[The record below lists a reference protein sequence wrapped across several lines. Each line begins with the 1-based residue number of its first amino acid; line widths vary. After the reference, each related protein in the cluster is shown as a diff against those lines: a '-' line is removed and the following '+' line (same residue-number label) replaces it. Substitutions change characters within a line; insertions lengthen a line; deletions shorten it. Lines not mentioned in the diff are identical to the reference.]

1 MVSVCPRQV
10 GNMGQS
16 DRVTVTV
23 VDERAIYQQAF
34 NDAKLRDSR
43 GTERQANRPSPLH
56 DVRVLHHGLNRAI
69 RSGVHAGPHRV
80 LVHARLVGRIRF
92 DAAVPIEVIGVHVQ
106 ADGSKR
112 AHRVGGMQLEAR
124 QLNGEYLGVGVNRAR
139 DRGTNIA
146 DFLGLDTRC
155 AQDLPQ
161 HANRRRLAVRAR
173 HSQPRATGV
182 RSLLLETPGQL
193 HLAPQVDSR
202 LRAGLEHGVMRGD
215 TGGHDDEV
223 GACLQHRAH
232 QGVCVLLNVDA
243 NVRDLVEK
251 QRRGGASRKSAHAP
265 VAGQKSARGTL
276 AGLTPTNNSSTAAHR
291 ADTHSA

>member
-1 MVSVCPRQV
+1 
-10 GNMGQS
+10 MGQS

-23 VDERAIYQQAF
+23 VDERAIHQQAF

-43 GTERQANRPSPLH
+43 GTERQANRPSSLH

-146 DFLGLDTRC
+146 DLLGLDARC

-276 AGLTPTNNSSTAAHR
+276 AGLTPADNSSTAAHR